1 MLRELFEVRDGEYA
15 KATMKILETI
25 PGTIAAIVE
34 VSELEEEFAQGRLV
48 WSEAVLVQEVEEEEE
63 YVLLVGILR
72 YEVGDEIETPV
83 GKLTVTPDIAERFHQ
98 RIIRVG
104 IPINLVENDDKVA
117 IQEFL
122 KESAEEHKRQ
132 TEEMKAEMQRRKT
145 ETIMTDFDLDQ
156 LTEEQRESLMLNTPG
171 KPN

>member
-1 MLRELFEVRDGEYA
+1 MLRELFEARDSEYA
-15 KATMKILETI
+15 EATIKILEKI

-34 VSELEEEFAQGRLV
+34 ISELEDEFAQGRLT

-83 GKLTVTPDIAERFHQ
+83 GQLIVTPEIAERFHQ

-104 IPINLVENDDKVA
+104 IPIRLVEEDDKAA

-122 KESAEEHKRQ
+122 KKSAEEHKREM
-132 TEEMKAEMQRRKT
+132 EEIKREMQKKSAKA
-145 ETIMTDFDLDQ
+145 TIADFDLDQ
-156 LTEEQRESLMLNTPG
+156 LTEEQRESLMLNTQG
-171 KPN
+171 KPS